1 MSEREIMELQ
11 SSIIEWQRVIIG
23 DLMGRFSMEPQFC
36 LPEQTQEIIREVNC
50 MYRKLNPE

>member
-1 MSEREIMELQ
+1 MSEQEIMELQ

-23 DLMGRFSMEPQFC
+23 DLMGRFIMEPQFC